1 MPFAVGDRSTRH
13 TGFVKEIF
21 GDQCWGAAYA
31 EIAVSI
37 CNDFDGRHRGSN
49 NFADRISS
57 IGFAICVGIHEDGNS
72 AFGTGIAKSKGIENN
87 TIFVNIGLKDLAIRL
102 ATDAEIFQHILR
114 FRIDVP
120 AENRPTGSVTK
131 IIMKCRC
138 MA

>member
-1 MPFAVGDRSTRH
+1 MEKIV
-13 TGFVKEIF
+13 

-31 EIAVSI
+31 EITVSI
-37 CNDFDGRHRGSN
+37 FNDFDGWNGDFN
-49 NFADRISS
+49 TFADCCTG
-57 IGFAICVGIHEDGNS
+57 IGFALCVGTYEDCNF
-72 AFGTGIAKSKGIENN
+72 AFDTRVAKSGGIENN
-87 TIFVNIGLKDLAIRL
+87 TIFVNIGLKNSAIRW
-102 ATDAEIFQHILR
+102 ATEAEIFQHILR